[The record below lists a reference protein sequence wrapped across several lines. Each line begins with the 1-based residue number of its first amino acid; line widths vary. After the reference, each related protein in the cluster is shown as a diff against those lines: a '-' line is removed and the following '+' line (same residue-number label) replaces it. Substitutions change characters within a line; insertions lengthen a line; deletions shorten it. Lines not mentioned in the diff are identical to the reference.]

1 MTTSQPPADNAAA
14 QLKRRLGW
22 PGATFLGLGSILG
35 TGVFVSL
42 GLAAEVAGPAVILAI
57 VLAALLATCN
67 ALSSA
72 QLAANHP
79 QSGGTYEYGYRY
91 LRPWLGISAGWMFL
105 AAKSA
110 SAATA
115 ALGFAAYL
123 ASFLNLGAADIW
135 IPRIALLTIAVAT
148 LIVLNGIE
156 RSRQVTVCIV
166 AWTLLGL
173 LSFILSGLATVG
185 TAPPSHWQP
194 FLPAADAHWAG
205 WWGPLLKATALMF
218 VAYAGYGRIA
228 TLGEEV
234 REPRQTIPR
243 AIIITLC
250 VTAALYVLVGVVALS
265 SVGAVRLGTLTPDQ
279 GPFLEIVAR
288 GFASPG
294 VRIFVGT
301 AALTALL
308 SVLLNLVLGLSRVV
322 LAMARRGD
330 LPSVAARLNA
340 ARTTPSIAVL
350 LVGLTIAGLAA
361 LGSVKTT
368 WSFSAMTVLTYYA
381 ITNLAAL
388 QLSREE
394 RLYHPLFAW
403 LGLGGCLLLA
413 CWVDALLWVV
423 GISLALGGVLAA
435 RLFRLGRP
443 QST

>member
-1 MTTSQPPADNAAA
+1 M
-14 QLKRRLGW
+14 
-22 PGATFLGLGSILG
+22 
-35 TGVFVSL
+35 
-42 GLAAEVAGPAVILAI
+42 
-57 VLAALLATCN
+57 
-67 ALSSA
+67 
-72 QLAANHP
+72 
-79 QSGGTYEYGYRY
+79 
-91 LRPWLGISAGWMFL
+91 
-105 AAKSA
+105 
-110 SAATA
+110 
-115 ALGFAAYL
+115 
-123 ASFLNLGAADIW
+123 
-135 IPRIALLTIAVAT
+135 
-148 LIVLNGIE
+148 
-156 RSRQVTVCIV
+156 
-166 AWTLLGL
+166 
-173 LSFILSGLATVG
+173 
-185 TAPPSHWQP
+185 
-194 FLPAADAHWAG
+194 
-205 WWGPLLKATALMF
+205 
-218 VAYAGYGRIA
+218 
-228 TLGEEV
+228 
-234 REPRQTIPR
+234 
-243 AIIITLC
+243 
-250 VTAALYVLVGVVALS
+250 
-265 SVGAVRLGTLTPDQ
+265 
-279 GPFLEIVAR
+279 AR

-340 ARTTPSIAVL
+340 ARTTPSNAVL

>member
-1 MTTSQPPADNAAA
+1 VTTSQPPADDAAA
-14 QLKRRLGW
+14 QLKRQLGW
-22 PGATFLGLGSILG
+22 PGATVLGLGSILG

-57 VLAALLATCN
+57 LLAGMLATCN

-123 ASFLNLGAADIW
+123 ASFLNLRSADVW
-135 IPRIALLTIAVAT
+135 VPRIALLTIAVAT

-173 LSFILSGLATVG
+173 LAFILSGLAAVG
-185 TAPPSHWQP
+185 AAPQSHWQP
-194 FLPAADAHWAG
+194 FLPAADTHWAG
-205 WWGPLLKATALMF
+205 SWGPLLKATALMF

-243 AIIITLC
+243 AIVITLF

-265 SVGAVRLGTLTPDQ
+265 SVGAVHLATLTRDQ
-279 GPFLEIVAR
+279 GAFLEMVAR

-340 ARTTPSIAVL
+340 ARTTPYIAVL

-413 CWVDALLWVV
+413 CWVDTLLWVI
-423 GISLALGGVLAA
+423 GISIALGGILAA
-435 RLFRLGRP
+435 RLFRLGHPR
-443 QST
+443 ST

>member
-1 MTTSQPPADNAAA
+1 
-14 QLKRRLGW
+14 
-22 PGATFLGLGSILG
+22 
-35 TGVFVSL
+35 
-42 GLAAEVAGPAVILAI
+42 
-57 VLAALLATCN
+57 
-67 ALSSA
+67 
-72 QLAANHP
+72 
-79 QSGGTYEYGYRY
+79 
-91 LRPWLGISAGWMFL
+91 
-105 AAKSA
+105 
-110 SAATA
+110 
-115 ALGFAAYL
+115 
-123 ASFLNLGAADIW
+123 
-135 IPRIALLTIAVAT
+135 
-148 LIVLNGIE
+148 
-156 RSRQVTVCIV
+156 
-166 AWTLLGL
+166 
-173 LSFILSGLATVG
+173 
-185 TAPPSHWQP
+185 
-194 FLPAADAHWAG
+194 
-205 WWGPLLKATALMF
+205 MF

-243 AIIITLC
+243 AIVITLF

-265 SVGAVRLGTLTPDQ
+265 SVGAVRLASLTRDQ
-279 GPFLEIVAR
+279 GAFLEMVAR

-340 ARTTPSIAVL
+340 ARTTPSNAVL